1 MISNTTADFGTFPL
15 SKISAVT
22 QHQISDFRFQIS
34 DFRSQHHP
42 RLADRFLREI
52 SDFRF
57 QIPEGTMAE
66 ISTGNRILNAQNT
79 FQDFITD
86 FCVTQISDFRSQNS
100 QIADFRFQIS
110 DPRTPATPRHR
121 FQISENRFQRSRA
134 TSQRWADFRFQIP
147 QRSRPMWHLH
157 CRFQISEYSDPPE
170 CHPGMVCQ
178 NSRCQISESRIQIP
192 GAKKSVRVP

>member
-15 SKISAVT
+15 SKISAVA

-110 DPRTPATPRHR
+110 DFRSQNAGHTQAQISAFRKQISKKPGHIPEVGR
-121 FQISENRFQRSRA
+121 FQISDPSAEQADVASPLQI
-134 TSQRWADFRFQIP
+134 SDFRIF
-147 QRSRPMWHLH
+147 RPPRMPP
-157 CRFQISEYSDPPE
+157 RDGVSELSVPDFRK
-170 CHPGMVCQ
+170 Q
-178 NSRCQISESRIQIP
+178 NSDTRRQEIS
-192 GAKKSVRVP
+192 

>member
-1 MISNTTADFGTFPL
+1 
-15 SKISAVT
+15 
-22 QHQISDFRFQIS
+22 
-34 DFRSQHHP
+34 
-42 RLADRFLREI
+42 
-52 SDFRF
+52 
-57 QIPEGTMAE
+57 MAE

-110 DPRTPATPRHR
+110 DFRSQNAGHTQAQISAFRKQISKKPGHIPEVGR
-121 FQISENRFQRSRA
+121 FQISDPSAEQADVASPLQI
-134 TSQRWADFRFQIP
+134 SDFRIF
-147 QRSRPMWHLH
+147 R
-157 CRFQISEYSDPPE
+157 PPE

>member
-1 MISNTTADFGTFPL
+1 MSFCSITHRHRSGLAGP
-15 SKISAVT
+15 T
-22 QHQISDFRFQIS
+22 QQVVGFQISDFRFQIS
-34 DFRSQHHP
+34 DFGFQISDFRFQIYFRSQHQ
-42 RLADRFLREI
+42 ADRFLREI

-110 DPRTPATPRHR
+110 DFRSQNAGHTQA
-121 FQISENRFQRSRA
+121 QISA
-134 TSQRWADFRFQIP
+134 FRK
-147 QRSRPMWHLH
+147 
-157 CRFQISEYSDPPE
+157 QISKKPGHIPE
-170 CHPGMVCQ
+170 
-178 NSRCQISESRIQIP
+178 RRA
-192 GAKKSVRVP
+192 GAAERRGLLAFLRN